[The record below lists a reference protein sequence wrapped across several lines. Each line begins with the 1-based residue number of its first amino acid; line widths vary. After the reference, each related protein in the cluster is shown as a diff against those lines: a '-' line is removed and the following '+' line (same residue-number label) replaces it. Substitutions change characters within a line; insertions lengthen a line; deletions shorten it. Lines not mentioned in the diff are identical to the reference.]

1 MIIDPEVL
9 DVGYKLLLAT
19 VVPRPIGWLS
29 TLSRDGVA
37 NLAPFSF
44 FTVVGRKPPVL
55 SVTMQP
61 RSDGVSLKD
70 TVINIRDTGEFV
82 TNLVTLPL
90 AAAMHKTAFEH
101 PSNVDEFKVAELE
114 KAPSVVV
121 KPPRVALS
129 PVSMECK
136 LDRFFSVGDVGDH
149 VIWGRVVRFH
159 ILDDLYLGNGKV
171 DTAAMAPVGR
181 LAAEYSLVDNAFT
194 TPLAEEVLKSREG
207 RRMQRLDGLP
217 TDFSAVSEREL
228 SPWLRK

>member
-1 MIIDPEVL
+1 MIIDPELL

-19 VVPRPIGWLS
+19 VDPRPIGWLS

-90 AAAMHKTAFEH
+90 AAAMHKTAFE
-101 PSNVDEFKVAELE
+101 
-114 KAPSVVV
+114 
-121 KPPRVALS
+121 PPLTSTSSKSLS
-129 PVSMECK
+129 SK
-136 LDRFFSVGDVGDH
+136 
-149 VIWGRVVRFH
+149 
-159 ILDDLYLGNGKV
+159 
-171 DTAAMAPVGR
+171 
-181 LAAEYSLVDNAFT
+181 
-194 TPLAEEVLKSREG
+194 
-207 RRMQRLDGLP
+207 RRQ
-217 TDFSAVSEREL
+217 V
-228 SPWLRK
+228 WW

>member
-1 MIIDPEVL
+1 MIIDPELL

-101 PSNVDEFKVAELE
+101 P
-114 KAPSVVV
+114 
-121 KPPRVALS
+121 
-129 PVSMECK
+129 
-136 LDRFFSVGDVGDH
+136 
-149 VIWGRVVRFH
+149 
-159 ILDDLYLGNGKV
+159 
-171 DTAAMAPVGR
+171 
-181 LAAEYSLVDNAFT
+181 
-194 TPLAEEVLKSREG
+194 
-207 RRMQRLDGLP
+207 
-217 TDFSAVSEREL
+217 
-228 SPWLRK
+228 

>member
-1 MIIDPEVL
+1 MIIDPELL

-101 PSNVDEFKVAELE
+101 PPNIDEFKVAELE

-181 LAAEYSLVDNAFT
+181 LGAEYSLVDNAFT